1 MKVSLIKLILI
12 FILTLAFLSF
22 SFILPFIHPGMNAG
36 KDLTSAWHVAAYWL
50 SQSAGPIGMPL
61 WNLPVIIVLMV
72 KSTPDVKKRILWTSV
87 ALVSLIIFL
96 AGGAQFNERVIK
108 PYFKNPRP
116 NIVELLNGEDYKITY
131 SVFYDETDKEKR
143 RNYLRQLINGDFKS
157 RHGFD
162 IHPLIAEH
170 WIHETGFSFP
180 SGHSFAS
187 MMFATFCLVW
197 VTRRRLPFRP
207 WLILIGW
214 SVAVCY
220 SRCIL
225 RVHWPVD
232 IFFGAMQGMI
242 VGSVLS
248 YVLFSV
254 LKAKEKNAQA
264 VCRIESYSTIE

>member
-1 MKVSLIKLILI
+1 MKLVLILAI
-12 FILTLAFLSF
+12 TLVFLSL

-36 KDLTSAWHVAAYWL
+36 KDLTSIWHMAAYWL
-50 SQSAGPIGMPL
+50 SESAGPVGMPI
-61 WNLPVIIVLMV
+61 WVLPVIIFLMA
-72 KSTPDVKKRILWTSV
+72 KSTPVVKKRVLWTAV
-87 ALVSLIIFL
+87 TITGLIVFL
-96 AGGAQFNERVIK
+96 AGGAQFNEHVLK

-116 NIVELLNGEDYKITY
+116 NMVELLNGEDYKITY
-131 SVFYDETDKEKR
+131 SVFYDEPDKEKR
-143 RNYLRQLINGDFKS
+143 RDYLRQLIGDDFQS

-197 VTRRRLPFRP
+197 VIRRRLPFRP

-225 RVHWPVD
+225 RVHWPMD

-242 VGSVLS
+242 GGGFLA
-248 YVLFSV
+248 YLLFSI
-254 LKAKEKNAQA
+254 LKVNKENSA
-264 VCRIESYSTIE
+264 S